1 MSKFDRDAVLA
12 ALKVQVDAG
21 VLTPEEAD
29 VKWTLQ
35 CQGELSA
42 QAVCLRAEQIKAKQD
57 YDAAADS
64 KDKTDADLLAK
75 KKAKADAKL
84 ARRSFVEALGLDPDS
99 RFGWHVPVA
108 DPQLAAALEASA
120 RRLGFS
126 SVFNN
131 PSIELG
137 AKENADFTPFN
148 SPVVNPNEL
157 FKVADIFVTR
167 VVKFA
172 LPKGDKKED

>member
-1 MSKFDRDAVLA
+1 MSNIDRDAVLA

-21 VLTPEEAD
+21 VLTQEEAD
-29 VKWTLQ
+29 VKWNLH
-35 CQGELSA
+35 CEGELSA
-42 QAVCLRAEQIKAKQD
+42 RAVCLRAEQIKAKQD
-57 YDAAADS
+57 YDAYASA
-64 KDKTDADLLAK
+64 KAKTDADLLTERQG
-75 KKAKADAKL
+75 KAEAKL
-84 ARRSFVEALGLDPDS
+84 ARRTFIMALGLDPDS
-99 RFGWHVPVA
+99 RFGWHVSVA
-108 DPQLAAALEASA
+108 DPRLASALEASA

-137 AKENADFTPFN
+137 VKDNANFTPFD
-148 SPVVNPNEL
+148 SPLVDPNDL